1 MEFFSILIS
10 GRFRSTDRKFVSTV
24 RTMNAAM
31 SCKVVPSGV
40 NSTKGTTFTG
50 ERTEMNINWEN
61 YRTDN
66 TLTSRDLVTMLQS
79 VFRWNVCLAMCI
91 GCSMVYLAGRLRM
104 KWFSD
109 LSVVQFGILFPMVFV
124 LTQAYN
130 RRESSLV
137 ALAGF
142 KSSIYSLYWIHRDWA
157 LADDDTPQEHKI
169 RHIENT
175 YNTLMELVCNFR
187 CFLQTSHHTP
197 SHHIDCYH
205 DQVYKCISQLTV
217 LGRQSFLDE
226 CINEA
231 SLFRYEV
238 MRQKLVEVC
247 ISSLILCIFYGIDSQ
262 CSFDIRISRKSVF
275 YATTGHPEP
284 LCL

>member
-1 MEFFSILIS
+1 
-10 GRFRSTDRKFVSTV
+10 
-24 RTMNAAM
+24 M
-31 SCKVVPSGV
+31 SYKVIHPSVIRGSR
-40 NSTKGTTFTG
+40 NTTFDG
-50 ERTEMNINWEN
+50 ERSEMNIAWRD

-66 TLTSRDLVTMLQS
+66 SLTHRDVITMLKS
-79 VFRWNVCLAMCI
+79 VFRWNVCLTMCI
-91 GCSMVYLAGRLRM
+91 GCVTVYIAGKLKM
-104 KWFSD
+104 KWDSD

-130 RRESSLV
+130 RREACLDS
-137 ALAGF
+137 LAGF

-157 LADDDTPQEHKI
+157 LADDDTPKEFKI

-187 CFLQTSHHTP
+187 CFLQTTHHEP
-197 SHHIDCYH
+197 LHHIDCYH

-238 MRQKLVEVC
+238 MRQKLVEVVL
-247 ISSLILCIFYGIDSQ
+247 LINTVIYYFVYCQLFY
-262 CSFDIRISRKSVF
+262 
-275 YATTGHPEP
+275 
-284 LCL
+284 

>member
-1 MEFFSILIS
+1 
-10 GRFRSTDRKFVSTV
+10 
-24 RTMNAAM
+24 
-31 SCKVVPSGV
+31 
-40 NSTKGTTFTG
+40 
-50 ERTEMNINWEN
+50 
-61 YRTDN
+61 
-66 TLTSRDLVTMLQS
+66 
-79 VFRWNVCLAMCI
+79 
-91 GCSMVYLAGRLRM
+91 M
-104 KWFSD
+104 KWDSD

-130 RRESSLV
+130 RRETSLD
-137 ALAGF
+137 AMAGF

-157 LADDDTPQEHKI
+157 LADDDTPPEHKI

-187 CFLQTSHHTP
+187 CFLQTTHHIP
-197 SHHIDCYH
+197 SHHIDYYN

-238 MRQKLVEVC
+238 MRQKLVEVRKLNETFC
-247 ISSLILCIFYGIDSQ
+247 I
-262 CSFDIRISRKSVF
+262 V
-275 YATTGHPEP
+275 
-284 LCL
+284 